1 MAFFTV
7 EWTNGKAW
15 FKTPSGKPFLSMGV
29 NAIADQSMRAPN
41 SHYYDPVKN
50 QYKDDKKAWTA
61 NVFSRLKKWHFN
73 TVGCWSDH
81 DLEQKKFPYTTQ
93 LYIARGNPWDNVLNS
108 VFDEAFEKRVVENAQ
123 KAEKYKNDP
132 DLIGYFLDNE
142 MPWWGNYGWNADG
155 QKTLLERYAAV
166 NIEGPN
172 KDALKKFFEDRY
184 EKDIDPFNG
193 VWNTNL
199 KSFDELDRPLS
210 LVAKTKKQK
219 ADANA
224 WAGVVAERYFSV
236 AVKAL
241 RAVDP
246 NHLILGIRFAG
257 ETPWEVV
264 DACGKYCDVVSV
276 NAYNKSGNVD
286 QVLLNNVYAKT
297 KRPILIT
304 EYSFTAKENQ
314 SGDPN
319 TQGADVLV
327 PTQADRAEHL
337 DRFVHQALNLPY
349 LVGLHW
355 FQWADESPEGRFDG
369 ENCNYGLVDINDKDY
384 ALITQKHTALN
395 LLADSLHKTAV
406 SPLPGEFSPP
416 GEAVYRKADAGV
428 KVTNTRSFLKIEPSA
443 PVSTWSDPGNTSKVE
458 VDLSSGVVAVDFNSG
473 SGIGCGVKCSSNV
486 EPLAAPGVV
495 DLRGYN
501 LLQFEAFIPK
511 GLQVDV
517 FLSESGN
524 NDPNSSD
531 HAGVQGADGESYTFP
546 SLMGTGKWETFRINL
561 ADLERRT
568 SWGNQQGNNILDLQG
583 LASVDFSISANQGS
597 GKILVKNLQFQ
608 VK

>member
-1 MAFFTV
+1 M

-15 FKTPSGKPFLSMGV
+15 LKTPSGKPFVSMGV

-41 SHYYDPVKN
+41 DHYYDPVKN
-50 QYKDDKKAWTA
+50 QYKGDKKAWIA

-93 LYIARGNPWDNVLNS
+93 LYIARGNPWDVVLNS
-108 VFDEAFEKRVVENAQ
+108 LFDDGFEKRVVENAQ
-123 KAEKYKNDP
+123 KAEKYKNNP

-142 MPWWGNYGWNADG
+142 MPWWGDYGWRADG
-155 QKTLLERYAAV
+155 QKTLLERYAAAK
-166 NIEGPN
+166 IEGPN

-184 EKDIDPFNG
+184 EKDIDTFDR
-193 VWNTNL
+193 VWNKDL
-199 KSFDELDRPLS
+199 KSFDELDYSLS
-210 LVAKTKKQK
+210 LVAKTKRQK

-257 ETPWEVV
+257 EAPWEVV

-304 EYSFTAKENQ
+304 EYSFSAMDNQ

-319 TQGADVLV
+319 THGADVSV

-369 ENCNYGLVDINDKDY
+369 EDSNYGLVDITDKDY
-384 ALITQKHTALN
+384 PLITQKHTALN
-395 LLADSLHKTAV
+395 LLAESLHKNAV

-416 GEAVYRKADAGV
+416 GEALYRKADEGV
-428 KVTNTRSFLKIEPSA
+428 KVAAVRSFLKIEPKAS
-443 PVSTWSDPGNTSKVE
+443 VVTWSNTVNGSKVE
-458 VDLSSGVVAVDFNSG
+458 LDLSSEVIAVDFNSG
-473 SGIGCGVKCSSNV
+473 SGGDCGVICASNIA
-486 EPLAAPGVV
+486 PFAAPGVV

-501 LLQFEAFIPK
+501 VLQFEAFLPK
-511 GLQVDV
+511 GLNIQV

-524 NDPNSSD
+524 NDINSTD
-531 HAGVQGADGESYTFP
+531 HTGVQGADGESYTFP
-546 SLMGTGKWETFRINL
+546 SLIGTGNWETIRVNL

-583 LASVDFSISANQGS
+583 LASVDFSIPGSQGA
-597 GKILVKNLQFQ
+597 GKMLIKNLQFR
-608 VK
+608 VN